1 MNMIP
6 RFLRPVFLGITFGLA
21 MVVFVEFITQGA
33 GNAVASND
41 PPRARPVA
49 ERQIAPPS
57 ADALTAEILER
68 PLFSPSRQL
77 AEDVP
82 RDENPAAAPE
92 PPKLPARLAGV
103 SIRPEAREAIFDGD
117 GEKPLVVKQG
127 QEINGWTLVSVETDQ
142 VVLKNAS
149 GTQIMKPTDGAP
161 GARRQVQ
168 ALNKKAAN
176 APKNVNLAVGAKPA
190 AARPG
195 QPQPPSAVPLQGKPA
210 QAIPRNGR

>member
-1 MNMIP
+1 MNLIP
-6 RFLRPVFLGITFGLA
+6 RLLRPVLLGITCGLA
-21 MVVFVEFITQGA
+21 MVVFVEFIARGA
-33 GNAVASND
+33 GNAVASNE

-49 ERQIAPPS
+49 QKQTAPPS

-68 PLFSPSRQL
+68 PLFSSSRQL
-77 AEDVP
+77 AEDAP
-82 RDENPAAAPE
+82 REERAAAEPE

-103 SIRPEAREAIFDGD
+103 SIRPEAREAIFDGE

-127 QEINGWTLVSVETDQ
+127 QEINGWTLVSVETNQ
-142 VVLKNAS
+142 VMLKNAT
-149 GTQIMKPTDGAP
+149 GTQIMKPTNGAP

-176 APKNVNLAVGAKPA
+176 APKNVNLPVGTKP

-195 QPQPPSAVPLQGKPA
+195 QPQPPAAAPLQGKPA